1 MNNMKLILACSILV
15 GTNTYAAETPMRPGL
30 WEVNTTSNLLNYA
43 SQMSPEQMQGLK
55 DMAKEY
61 GLEVPE
67 IQNGTAK
74 SYTCITPE
82 MAKEKLLPDSF
93 QNQMGCAV
101 NKITHA
107 GNQYYMEFT
116 CDNPQVKGN
125 GTADGT
131 FTSAESF
138 VGKTNFKGLAQGIQV
153 NEQAEIT
160 GKWSSASCENARP

>member
-1 MNNMKLILACSILV
+1 MQALKLTPLLIGFLSLQI
-15 GTNTYAAETPMRPGL
+15 YAAETPMRPGL
-30 WEVNTTSNLLNYA
+30 WEVNTTSDLLNYA
-43 SQMSPEQMQGLK
+43 GQMSPEQMQGLK

-82 MAKEKLLPDSF
+82 MAKEKLMPDSF
-93 QNQMGCAV
+93 QNQMGCSV
-101 NKITHA
+101 NKITHN
-107 GNQYYMEFT
+107 GNQYRMEFT

-138 VGKTNFKGLAQGIQV
+138 VGKTNFSGLAQGVQV
-153 NEQAEIT
+153 NEQADIT
-160 GKWSSASCENARP
+160 GKWTNASCDAARP